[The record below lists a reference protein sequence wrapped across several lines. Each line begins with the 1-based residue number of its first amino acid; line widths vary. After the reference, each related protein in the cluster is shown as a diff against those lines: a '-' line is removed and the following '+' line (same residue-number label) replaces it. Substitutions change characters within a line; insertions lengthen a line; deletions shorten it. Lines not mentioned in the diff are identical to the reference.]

1 MEEQLLKDFIATAQA
16 NNYNYDVV
24 LPKFPELSGYDIQV
38 LKDYIATAEA
48 NNYDYDTVNA
58 KFPELFSAVKK
69 KEETVTD
76 FVSEPGSLVS
86 PEPEVPVAETVVEE
100 EFVQPVVADATRIEE
115 PVLPTEQ
122 IEQPDL
128 EDFVVYEDPGAEIV
142 TEAEGEKNTWVEDFA
157 GKNFVTDFFG
167 DIYRAGAAGQA
178 QGGSVDESLELMT
191 KGKDV
196 TDEDI
201 QDFSAAQERMASQG
215 ESEEMKEFNKIYEA
229 NGKGFLGFLMGTA
242 ANPTILPQLFVSSVS
257 AMATPATLAAGAAGA
272 GAGAA
277 IGATGFS
284 AGPLGVFTTA
294 GGALTGAMGAMGTTL
309 ETGLAFSEFLQEQL
323 EKKGLEMTTE
333 GIRKVLEDPEAIK
346 SMRYR
351 AAGRGIAIGAF
362 NAVTAGVG
370 SQVVK
375 SVAKATGRKVVAG
388 LAGAGVEVVSESTG
402 EVVGRLVAG
411 QEMDVAEIG
420 FEGFAGGVPQV
431 VGLGRGLYKSPT
443 YKVNGETVSGPVV
456 ADFIKNAP
464 VKDLVG
470 ATLEIKNDPVLKDI
484 AIKRREDARMD
495 AIIKAELA
503 KAGITDEGAVTALT
517 KLEKER
523 RGLEGNGTRAAQQR
537 LAEVNKE
544 IDGLMDGAKIAY
556 TETVDA
562 SGDKVT
568 TEVIVTKEYA
578 REELIK
584 DGIESPTE
592 QQVEA
597 KQAELFEDAMEA
609 VQKPQEDAIQEQG
622 PESVDAPESTRDSE
636 AVGEGV
642 PDIGEPT
649 TEVEAQ
655 DDVTDE
661 APAPTAEVAVEE
673 SNAFKSSTGDS
684 DIDGRITRTV
694 MMSPDEYLKQS
705 WEATDGKLG
714 GTQIGQLLQLK
725 QNLIKD

>member
-1 MEEQLLKDFIATAQA
+1 MNEKYQEF
-16 NNYNYDVV
+16 
-24 LPKFPELSGYDIQV
+24 
-38 LKDYIATAEA
+38 
-48 NNYDYDTVNA
+48 YDYLKSENLTDLDAESFQTA
-58 KFPELFSAVKK
+58 YSEPEKYEELWGYVSQNNLTDLSKEDFFESYFGGVKK
-69 KEETVTD
+69 KEETVTAS
-76 FVSEPGSLVS
+76 VSEPGSLVS
-86 PEPEVPVAETVVEE
+86 PELEVPVAETVVDEE
-100 EFVQPVVADATRIEE
+100 VVQPVVADATRVEE
-115 PVLPTEQ
+115 PVLPIEQ

-128 EDFVVYEDPGAEIV
+128 EEFVVYEDPGAEV
-142 TEAEGEKNTWVEDFA
+142 VAEAEGEKNTWVEDFA

-167 DIYRAGAAGQA
+167 DMYRAVVAGQA
-178 QGGSVDESLELMT
+178 QGASVDESLELMT

-201 QDFSAAQERMASQG
+201 EDFIAAQERMASQG
-215 ESEEMKEFNKIYEA
+215 ESDEMKEFNKIYEA
-229 NGKGFLGFLMGTA
+229 NGSGWLGFLMGTGN
-242 ANPTILPQLFVSSVS
+242 NPSILPQLFVSSVS
-257 AMATPATLAAGAAGA
+257 AMLTPATLAAGAAGA
-272 GAGAA
+272 GTGAA

-284 AGPLGVFTTA
+284 AGPLGVFTTL
-294 GGALTGAMGAMGTTL
+294 GGTAAGAMGAMGTTL

-351 AAGRGIAIGAF
+351 AAGRGITIGAF

-388 LAGAGVEVVSESTG
+388 LAGAGVEVVSESAG
-402 EVVGRLVAG
+402 EVAGRLVAG

-420 FEGFAGGVPQV
+420 FEGFAGGPAQL
-431 VGLGRGLYKSPT
+431 VGITRGLLKSPT
-443 YKVNGETVSGPVV
+443 YKINNETVSGPKI

-464 VKDLVG
+464 IEDLTG

-484 AIKRREDARMD
+484 AVERRENARMD

-578 REELIK
+578 KEELIK

-609 VQKPQEDAIQEQG
+609 VQKPQEDAIQEPS
-622 PESVDAPESTRDSE
+622 PETVDAPEPTRGSE
-636 AVGEGV
+636 AMGEGV

-649 TEVEAQ
+649 AEVEAEDQ
-655 DDVTDE
+655 VAE
-661 APAPTAEVAVEE
+661 AAPTEEVAVEE
-673 SNAFKSSTGDS
+673 FKKRLERAAENLK
-684 DIDGRITRTV
+684 RIT
-694 MMSPDEYLKQS
+694 PL
-705 WEATDGKLG
+705 
-714 GTQIGQLLQLK
+714 
-725 QNLIKD
+725 